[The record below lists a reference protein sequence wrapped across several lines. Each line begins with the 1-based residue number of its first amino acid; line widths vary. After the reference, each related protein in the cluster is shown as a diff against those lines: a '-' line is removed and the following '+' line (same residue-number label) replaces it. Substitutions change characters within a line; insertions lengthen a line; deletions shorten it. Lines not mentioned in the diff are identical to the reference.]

1 MDHSDFFLVRKKKD
15 LWPLDVVATRH
26 LKEICME
33 CDALEIACGISSHLV
48 LRLLDAR
55 GIVNFLGIFFQG
67 TGRLE
72 DHYKGKLNS
81 KFQAGIIPSLSFIML
96 FGVKILV
103 MVKQQWHMLAASY
116 CAAVGA

>member
-1 MDHSDFFLVRKKKD
+1 MNLPSCNSSLEILLVSPVAPQFLFHMDHSDFFLVRKKKD

-48 LRLLDAR
+48 LRLSDAQ

-67 TGRLE
+67 TG
-72 DHYKGKLNS
+72 
-81 KFQAGIIPSLSFIML
+81 I
-96 FGVKILV
+96 
-103 MVKQQWHMLAASY
+103 
-116 CAAVGA
+116 